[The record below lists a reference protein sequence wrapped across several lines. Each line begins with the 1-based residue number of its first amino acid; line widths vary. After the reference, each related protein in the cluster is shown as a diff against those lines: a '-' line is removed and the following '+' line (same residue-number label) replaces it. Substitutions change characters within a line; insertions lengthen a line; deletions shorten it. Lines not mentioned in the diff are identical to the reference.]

1 MAKLAK
7 SAAIILA
14 LLVAAPAAA
23 QLPSL
28 PGGLGAPSLPN
39 LPSPQLPSLGSVTRD
54 LDRLTPRA
62 LADLRL
68 TRLRDLVRAN
78 RQALDVDPLDNPI
91 VRGELLATSPSAEG
105 LKAAEA
111 VGFKILRRESL
122 PDVGVDLV
130 ALQALPRLS
139 ATQALKRLR
148 KADPS
153 GSYDYNHLYF
163 GAGMPALAQAAP
175 VAAQSGRTRI
185 GLVDTGFDAA
195 HPALSELTVEARGFA
210 PGGYRPAAHG
220 LAVASLLAGG
230 AKGVIYSADV
240 YGTGPTGGS
249 AEAVV
254 RALAWLSQSRVSVI
268 NVSLVGPH
276 NRALE
281 TASKALVGRG
291 VLIVAAV
298 GNDGPAAPPAYPAS
312 YPGVL
317 AVTGVDRRGKQLIE
331 AGRALHV
338 DFAAPGADIAA
349 AQGRGWGSVRGTSF
363 AAPIVA
369 GRLAVLEE
377 ADADNPLEALAR
389 RATDI
394 GPKGPDKTFGRGLVG
409 GELFSR

>member
-7 SAAIILA
+7 TAAITLA
-14 LLVAAPAAA
+14 LLAAAPASA

-28 PGGLGAPSLPN
+28 PAVGTPSIPN
-39 LPSPQLPSLGSVTRD
+39 LPSAQLPSVSGVTGD
-54 LDRLTPRA
+54 VARLTPRA

-68 TRLRDLVRAN
+68 GRLRDLVRTN
-78 RQALDVDPLDNPI
+78 RQVLELDPGENPI

-105 LKAAEA
+105 LKAA
-111 VGFKILRRESL
+111 VSLGFTILRRESL

-130 ALQALPRLS
+130 TLQTPPRLN
-139 ATQALKRLR
+139 AVEALRRLR
-148 KADPS
+148 KVDPA
-153 GSYDYNHLYF
+153 GSYDFNHLYF
-163 GAGMPALAQAAP
+163 GAGMTMLAQAAP
-175 VAAQSGRTRI
+175 ITAQSGRTRV
-185 GLVDTGFDAA
+185 GLIDTGLDAA
-195 HPALSELTVEARGFA
+195 HPALAGLTVEARGFA

-230 AKGVIYSADV
+230 ARGVVYSADV
-240 YGTGPTGGS
+240 YGFGPTGGS

-268 NVSLVGPH
+268 NVSLVGPP

-281 TASKALVGRG
+281 LATKSLVGRG
-291 VLIVAAV
+291 ILIVAAV

-317 AVTGVDRRGKQLIE
+317 AITGVDRRGKQLIE

-338 DFAAPGADIAA
+338 DFAAPGADIAG
-349 AQGRGWGSVRGTSF
+349 AQGRGWAAVRGTSF

-389 RATDI
+389 QAKDV
-394 GPKGPDKTFGRGLVG
+394 GPKGPDKIFGRGLVG
-409 GELFSR
+409 AELFSR

>member
-7 SAAIILA
+7 TAAIILA
-14 LLVAAPAAA
+14 LLIAAPAAA

-28 PGGLGAPSLPN
+28 PGGVVGPLPR
-39 LPSPQLPSLGSVTRD
+39 LPSVQLPSVSGLAGDVA
-54 LDRLTPRA
+54 RLTPRT

-68 TRLRDLVRAN
+68 GRLRDIVRTN
-78 RQALDVDPLDNPI
+78 RETLDVDPLDNPV

-105 LKAAEA
+105 LRAAEA
-111 VGFKILRRESL
+111 IGFRVLRRESL
-122 PDVGVDLV
+122 PDVGVELV
-130 ALQALPRLS
+130 TLQPPARLN
-139 ATQALKRLR
+139 AVQALKRLR

-163 GAGMPALAQAAP
+163 GAGMPSLAQAGP
-175 VAAQSGRTRI
+175 VAAQSGRTRV
-185 GLVDTGFDAA
+185 GLIDTGLDAA
-195 HPALSELTVEARGFA
+195 HPALSGLTVEARGFA

-240 YGTGPTGGS
+240 YGAGPTGGS

-254 RALAWLSQSRVSVI
+254 RALAWLSQSRVPVI
-268 NVSLVGPH
+268 NVSLVGPP

-281 TASKALVGRG
+281 LATKALLGRG
-291 VLIVAAV
+291 VLVVAAV

-317 AVTGVDRRGKQLIE
+317 AITGVDRRGKQLLE

-349 AQGRGWGSVRGTSF
+349 AQGRGWAPVRGTSF

-369 GRLAVLEE
+369 GRLAALEE
-377 ADADNPLEALAR
+377 ASADNPLEALAR
-389 RATDI
+389 QASDI
-394 GPKGPDKTFGRGLVG
+394 GPRGPDKTFGRGLIG